1 MGESRNVI
9 VGRRQEESKMLKK
22 MGSLELE
29 ILRGFNM
36 KPESTFH
43 QSRKLGDTS
52 SSSHGNTLSSSTALM
67 KRSGTG
73 KGHSSSVQS
82 LPPLSAA
89 AKTGSAGMT
98 RNQSSVL

>member
-1 MGESRNVI
+1 MGESKSVI

-36 KPESTFH
+36 KPESTFY

-52 SSSHGNTLSSSTALM
+52 SSSNGNTHSSTALVR
-67 KRSGTG
+67 KTGTG
-73 KGHSSSVQS
+73 KSHTSSVQS
-82 LPPLSAA
+82 LPPLGAA

-98 RNQSSVL
+98 RNQSSML